1 MIQNLNRSELL
12 LKLLYLDALCIVNLR
27 FINNTAPCD
36 KYSPMKSDSDP
47 ELPDM
52 ASFCSL
58 QSTAPVVFQTS
69 PGCLK
74 SDHLYSPSPA
84 VRRLCSILSAEVF
97 RQKVDRSALVERIFP
112 KKRNIRET
120 VVLVVCI
127 RIRQWE
133 PVRR

>member
-58 QSTAPVVFQTS
+58 QSTAPVVFQTF
-69 PGCLK
+69 PGCPK
-74 SDHLYSPSPA
+74 PDHRYSPSPA
-84 VRRLCSILSAEVF
+84 APNIISEHSPDLFIFHGLFLSRF
-97 RQKVDRSALVERIFP
+97 
-112 KKRNIRET
+112 
-120 VVLVVCI
+120 VLVDVPSIIVYADFQCFFLY
-127 RIRQWE
+127 
-133 PVRR
+133 